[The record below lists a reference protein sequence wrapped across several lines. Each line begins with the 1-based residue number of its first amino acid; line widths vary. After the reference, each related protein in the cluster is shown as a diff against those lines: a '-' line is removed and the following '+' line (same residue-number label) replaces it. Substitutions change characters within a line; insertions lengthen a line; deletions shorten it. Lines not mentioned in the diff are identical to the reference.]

1 MPSICTHLLIAEDAL
16 DALAI
21 GPTRELLERNRN
33 AYFLGALAPD
43 LPYFDIFASYR
54 GIPLGAVLSP
64 VSHTLEDRMKG
75 WLGWAM
81 PEHEGWALRFH
92 GVGTLKLFSA
102 WTAQARERHT
112 ALYAMLLGMLTHVA
126 ADEVL
131 HPKINQDSSGGHDAE
146 SLRKHRELE
155 INLDLTLLRQRGV
168 AVESMDYAGL
178 LEIYLG
184 RVDQRGEYLSPA
196 MKHAWVGLSEG
207 EGQPALKRYE
217 LDAWSRGFASA
228 MRLLHHPLSPMQQEK
243 RRFLAKG
250 EERWRTHFAREAYLS
265 AHVPRAVRTAGAWL
279 QQSIRAAEGTDQGLA
294 LGGIQ

>member
-21 GPTRELLERNRN
+21 GPTRELLERHRH

-92 GVGTLKLFSA
+92 GVGTLKLLGD
-102 WTAQARERHT
+102 WVDEAQRRHT
-112 ALYAMLLGMLTHVA
+112 ALYAMVLGMLTHVA
-126 ADEVL
+126 VDEVL
-131 HPKINQDSSGGHDAE
+131 HPKVNEDSSGDLDAV
-146 SLRKHRELE
+146 SLRRHRELE
-155 INLDLTLLRQRGV
+155 INLDLCLLRQRGV
-168 AVESMDYAGL
+168 AVESMDYAGF

-184 RVDQRGEYLSPA
+184 RVDRRGEYLSPA
-196 MKHAWVGLSEG
+196 LKHAWVGANEACLG
-207 EGQPALKRYE
+207 RAPLNRHD
-217 LDAWSRGFASA
+217 LDAWSRGFAGA

-243 RRFLAKG
+243 RRFLQRG
-250 EERWRTHFAREAYLS
+250 EERWRSFFARELYFS
-265 AHVPRAVRTAGAWL
+265 AHVPRASRAA
-279 QQSIRAAEGTDQGLA
+279 QSILLNASARALPA
-294 LGGIQ
+294 LGKGKAA

>member
-1 MPSICTHLLIAEDAL
+1 MPSICTHLIIAEDAL
-16 DALAI
+16 DALAV
-21 GPTRELLERNRN
+21 GPTRELLERHRQ

-43 LPYFDIFASYR
+43 LPYFDIFAGYR

-81 PEHEGWALRFH
+81 PEHDGWALGFH
-92 GVGTLKLFSA
+92 AVGTHRLFEAWALKARGRHSA
-102 WTAQARERHT
+102 LQA
-112 ALYAMLLGMLTHVA
+112 LLLGALTHWA

-131 HPKINQDSSGGHDAE
+131 HPKINQDSSGAMDAE

-178 LEIYLG
+178 LELYLG

-196 MKHAWVGLSEG
+196 MKHAWVAVTEG
-207 EGQPALKRYE
+207 AEGQPALKRHE
-217 LDAWSRGFASA
+217 LDAWSRGFAGA

-250 EERWRTHFAREAYLS
+250 EEKWRTFFARELYLS
-265 AHVPRAVRTAGAWL
+265 AHVPRAVAAA
-279 QQSIRAAEGTDQGLA
+279 RALLERDVAVLA
-294 LGGIQ
+294 YS